1 MMEAKKSNNA
11 NVEKQR
17 PLFLEIGIVIVLGI
31 VLIAFEW
38 TTKPSKGSGLDYVD
52 EDEGEEE
59 MVQIT
64 RQEEKP
70 PEPPPPPPKVIEVIN
85 IVADDKDLQDQLELD
100 DQEADQDLE
109 MDFIPFEEEE
119 AGEEEVFIIVED
131 MPKFKGGDQN
141 AFRKWIQENLRY
153 PEIAAENGISGKVF
167 VQFAVNSKG
176 LVVDSKVMRGV
187 DPALDKEA
195 LRVVN
200 SSPKWEPGKQRG
212 KPVKVQFTFPIVFV
226 LQ

>member
-1 MMEAKKSNNA
+1 MKAKKTSKA
-11 NVEKQR
+11 NLEKNR
-17 PLFLEIGIVIVLGI
+17 PLFLELGLVIVLGV

-38 TTKPSKGSGLDYVD
+38 TTRPARGSALDYID

-59 MVQIT
+59 IVPIT
-64 RQEEKP
+64 RQQEKP

-85 IVADDKDLQDQLELD
+85 IVADDKELDDQLELD

-131 MPKFKGGDQN
+131 MPKFQGGDQN

-176 LVVDSKVMRGV
+176 QVVDAKVMRGV